1 MLSNFIEIFLLLSP
15 VFFLIILGNI
25 LRRIRVPDISFWDVS
40 DKLVYWVLAP
50 SLLFHFISQINLS
63 SEMLYSYAA
72 VILSGILFVTTVVI
86 ILAMLFRYSPETW
99 TSILQG
105 AVRHNAFIALAIAGS
120 IFGDEGLAIATV
132 FMLIYVPSINIIVIT
147 IMISSLDQPGK
158 TRSKKNISNIF
169 VELIK
174 NPFVLAMIAG
184 VFFSMIES
192 DKLVVIVEISDLLGS
207 AALPIILLTIGAKIK
222 IRNLS
227 LAITPIAISNFFK
240 LIIFP
245 LIAYFVSK
253 FMGLSQIEV
262 IIAVVF
268 ASVPTA
274 AMSHTFAK
282 QFGADEQLMT
292 SIVTTQVAL
301 SFITIPIIL
310 AFIAT

>member
-1 MLSNFIEIFLLLSP
+1 MLSNFFEIFLLLSP

-25 LRRIRVPDISFWDVS
+25 LRRIGVPDISFWDVS

-72 VILSGILFVTTVVI
+72 VILSGIFFVTTVVI
-86 ILAMLFRYSPETW
+86 ILAKLFRYSPATW

-227 LAITPIAISNFFK
+227 LVITPIAISNFFK

-282 QFGADEQLMT
+282 QFGGDAQLMT
-292 SIVTTQVAL
+292 SIVTTQVVL
-301 SFITIPIIL
+301 SFITIPVIL
-310 AFIAT
+310 AVIS

>member
-1 MLSNFIEIFLLLSP
+1 MLTNFIEIFLLLSP

-72 VILSGILFVTTVVI
+72 VILSGILLLSTVVI
-86 ILAMLFRYSPETW
+86 ILGKIFRYSPEIW

-105 AVRHNAFIALAIAGS
+105 AVRNNAFIALAIAGS
-120 IFGDEGLAIATV
+120 LFGEEGLAIATV

-158 TRSKKNISNIF
+158 NRSKNIPNIF
-169 VELIK
+169 VELMK
-174 NPFVLAMIAG
+174 NPFFLAMIAG

-192 DKLVVIVEISDLLGS
+192 DKLVVIAKISDLLGS
-207 AALPIILLTIGAKIK
+207 AALPLILLTIGANIKIK
-222 IRNLS
+222 DLS

-240 LIIFP
+240 LITFP

-310 AFIAT
+310 AFITN